1 MLWRAHTRFLFV
13 LLALAL
19 LAPLRAQASP
29 QSASTYG
36 PLPVFELHSGFWI
49 NLHHTLY
56 HQARLRKDAA
66 SAEKTG
72 KSSGP
77 ALKTSPDA
85 KPAFTA
91 AEQKAWDDAVSYYA
105 ANLANKDLL
114 FSSELVELKNQLSDF
129 EDCDE
134 LTGKTK
140 KFCDAGL
147 PQKLAQA
154 LEAAAP
160 VYRAHLWP
168 DHDRANRRWILRV
181 APLVIEQGVGLSERL
196 ADIYETHWPR
206 QKIRVDV
213 AAYANLAGAYTTLDP
228 LRVTIASLDSRN
240 QDAEAL
246 EVLFHEAS
254 HGIAEPVQDAI
265 IRECRQRDKAIP
277 RDLWHALIFYTT
289 GEVLRPLLVSSDAT
303 PRGALDLR
311 SSSSPAGS
319 STSASGSSPTGSRE
333 NSRSTS
339 AAGYTPYALR
349 EGLYERGWKNYLDV
363 LQRFW
368 QPYLDGRAT
377 FSDAIARMVSSL

>member
-1 MLWRAHTRFLFV
+1 MHRRTHTRFLF
-13 LLALAL
+13 LLLTVAL
-19 LAPLRAQASP
+19 LVPRRAGAMP
-29 QSASTYG
+29 QSDSTYG

-49 NLHHTLY
+49 NLHHTIY
-56 HQARLRKDAA
+56 HEARLRTATA
-66 SAEKTG
+66 SPDKTG
-72 KSSGP
+72 RTSGP

-85 KPAFTA
+85 RPAYSS
-91 AEQKAWDDAVSYYA
+91 AEQKAWDDAVSYYV
-105 ANLANKDLL
+105 ANFADKDLL
-114 FSSELVELKNQLSDF
+114 FSSELIQLKNQLSDF

-134 LTGKTK
+134 LSGKTK

-147 PQKLAQA
+147 LPKLTQA

-181 APLVIEQGVGLSERL
+181 APLIIEQGIGLSERL
-196 ADIYETHWPR
+196 AEIYQTRWPR

-213 AAYANLAGAYTTLDP
+213 TAYANSAGAYTSLDP
-228 LRVTIASLDSRN
+228 LRVTIGSLDPRN
-240 QDAEAL
+240 QGAEAL

-289 GEVLRPLLVSSDAT
+289 GEVIRPVLASSEAT
-303 PRGALDLR
+303 PTDENDGGPA
-311 SSSSPAGS
+311 SSSGGSS
-319 STSASGSSPTGSRE
+319 STSSGPGSRGSS
-333 NSRSTS
+333 
-339 AAGYTPYALR
+339 AADYTPYALR
-349 EGLYERGWKNYLDV
+349 EGLYQRGWKNYLDV

-377 FSDAIARMVSSL
+377 FSDAVARMVSSL